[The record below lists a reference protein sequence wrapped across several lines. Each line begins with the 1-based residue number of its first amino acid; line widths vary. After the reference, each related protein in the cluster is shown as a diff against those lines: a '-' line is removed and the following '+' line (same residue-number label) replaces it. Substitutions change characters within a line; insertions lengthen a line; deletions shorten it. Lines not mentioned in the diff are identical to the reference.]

1 MQAFSP
7 SIRRLLAVLLLL
19 AVVSSVFLFVLQ
31 PVYLAFSGR
40 VDAVAHKTAAISRY
54 RALEASRPELSAR
67 VAALTGS
74 GLVGRLYPGMAA
86 NQAAALL
93 QDDFSQAAAR
103 HGIQLDTV
111 RTLQTTREGG
121 FQRIGVQVSFTA
133 DVPALTA
140 LLRDLTGGQR
150 FVFVDNVTVRASA
163 NQNAAEPVPLSVRA
177 DVMAFLEDETSWP

>member
-7 SIRRLLAVLLLL
+7 LVQRLLAALLLL
-19 AVVSSVFLFVLQ
+19 AVVAGGFLLVLQ
-31 PVYLAFSGR
+31 PVYSAFAGR
-40 VDAVAHKTAAISRY
+40 LDAVTHKTAAISRY
-54 RALEASRPELSAR
+54 RALEALRPELSAR
-67 VAALTGS
+67 VAALNAS

-121 FQRIGVQVSFTA
+121 FQRVGVQVSFTA
-133 DVPALTA
+133 DVPALAA
-140 LLRDLTGGQR
+140 LLRDLAGGQR
-150 FVFVDNVTVRASA
+150 FVFLDNVTVRASA
-163 NQNAAEPVPLSVRA
+163 NQNQSESVPLSVRA
-177 DVMAFLEDETSWP
+177 DAMAFLEGETS